1 MDGKLLEVNT
11 EVRWILARLTQQ
23 VLVEG
28 RPA

>member
-1 MDGKLLEVNT
+1 MDGKLLEANT